1 MAVFRY
7 RAADNSGKAVEG
19 TMESD
24 TEQRVVAR
32 LHDMGFIP
40 LRIALPDE
48 LSQEAFRTP
57 FPGLTRKK
65 VTQRELL
72 YFTQELGTLLKAG
85 LPLDRSLSM
94 LAGLVRGE
102 GFKRILGELL
112 EGVRAGKSL
121 AVAMADHP
129 GAFPRLYVNMIRA
142 GEQGGVLGEI
152 LSSLQEYLERSLNL
166 KDEIRS
172 ALTYPIILL
181 VVAGF
186 SMGVLFVYVI
196 PRFSLL
202 FKDVRQALPFMT
214 IVLIETSAW
223 LSMYGWIGILVLIAA
238 FMAGTFYVR
247 TQEGRLNW
255 DRFQLR
261 LWLLRDLISKLEA
274 ARFARTM
281 AALIKGG
288 VPILDALGTVQGVM
302 GNRII
307 SQGLAQVQIK
317 VKEGKGMA
325 GALAER
331 NIFPAMAIQM
341 ISVGEETGEICGMLS
356 SIADYYDQEVKKT
369 VKRITLLLE
378 PVLILGMGL
387 LIGVIVISML
397 MAIFSINELPF

>member
-48 LSQEAFRTP
+48 LSQEEFRTP

-142 GEQGGVLGEI
+142 GEQGGVLGEV

>member
-1 MAVFRY
+1 MVVFRY

-19 TMESD
+19 TMDVD
-24 TEQRVVAR
+24 TEQRVVTR
-32 LHDMGFIP
+32 LHEMGFIP
-40 LRIALPDE
+40 LRIALPDD
-48 LSQEAFRTP
+48 LSQEVFRTP
-57 FPGLTRKK
+57 FSGLTRKK

-94 LAGLVRGE
+94 LASMVRGE
-102 GFKRILGELL
+102 GFKRILGDLL
-112 EGVRAGKSL
+112 EGVRAGESL
-121 AVAMADHP
+121 AVTMAGHP

-142 GEQGGVLGEI
+142 GELGGVLGEV

-202 FKDVRQALPFMT
+202 FKDVRQALPVMT

-223 LSMYGWIGILVLIAA
+223 LSMYGWVGILVLIAA

-302 GNRII
+302 ENRII

-325 GALAER
+325 GALAEGK
-331 NIFPAMAIQM
+331 IFPAMAIQM

-387 LIGVIVISML
+387 LIGTVVISML

>member
-7 RAADNSGKAVEG
+7 RAADNSGKSVEG

-32 LHDMGFIP
+32 LHEMGFIP
-40 LRIALPDE
+40 LRIALPDD
-48 LSQEAFRTP
+48 LSQDLFRMP

-94 LAGLVRGE
+94 LAGLVRG
-102 GFKRILGELL
+102 GVFKSILGDLL

-142 GEQGGVLGEI
+142 GEQGGVLGEV

-181 VVAGF
+181 AVAGF

-202 FKDVRQALPFMT
+202 FKDVRQALPVMT

-261 LWLLRDLISKLEA
+261 LWLLRDLIGKLEA

-325 GALAER
+325 GSLAER

-387 LIGVIVISML
+387 LIGIVVISML

>member
-1 MAVFRY
+1 
-7 RAADNSGKAVEG
+7 
-19 TMESD
+19 
-24 TEQRVVAR
+24 
-32 LHDMGFIP
+32 
-40 LRIALPDE
+40 
-48 LSQEAFRTP
+48 
-57 FPGLTRKK
+57 
-65 VTQRELL
+65 
-72 YFTQELGTLLKAG
+72 
-85 LPLDRSLSM
+85 M

-142 GEQGGVLGEI
+142 GEQGGVLGEV

-172 ALTYPIILL
+172 SLTYPIILL

-223 LSMYGWIGILVLIAA
+223 LSMYGWIGILVLIAV
-238 FMAGTFYVR
+238 FMAGAFYVR

-288 VPILDALGTVQGVM
+288 VPILDALGTVRGVM

-356 SIADYYDQEVKKT
+356 NIADYYDKEVKKT

-378 PVLILGMGL
+378 PILILGMGL
-387 LIGVIVISML
+387 LIGVVVISML